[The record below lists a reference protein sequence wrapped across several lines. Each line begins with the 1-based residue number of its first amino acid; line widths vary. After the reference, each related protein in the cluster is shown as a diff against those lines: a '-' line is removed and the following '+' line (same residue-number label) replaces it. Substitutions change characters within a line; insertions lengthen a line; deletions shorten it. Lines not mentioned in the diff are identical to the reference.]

1 MINYLK
7 QIEINYLLNFVGILI
22 MKYFM
27 IIEIE

>member
-7 QIEINYLLNFVGILI
+7 QIEINYLLNFVRILI
-22 MKYFM
+22 KYFT